1 MAKDIIGL
9 DMSDAS
15 IEAIVLK
22 KKGTGFSVDSYSRFR
37 ISPDIIEGGRLV
49 KVDKLKESLVNM
61 FKNAHPR
68 PINPGKVYF
77 SIPESRA
84 FIRNISVPKALKPK
98 EVSEAIQHQAEETI
112 PEAFDNLLTAS
123 QELLVNN
130 SHREFTYI
138 AAEMDIVQTY
148 LSLFK
153 DLGIEVAGITTESIS
168 AIAGLNDKFK
178 KNITLLLDLGS
189 KVTIASIYDT
199 RGIKASINI
208 DIGGN
213 IMLAAVKDRF
223 NISYAEAENRLR
235 DVGLTSAPGDGE
247 VMLMLQG
254 QLQPLTDE
262 IKRFVVYWEQTAN
275 LKIEQ
280 VVLIGG
286 LTQMR
291 GLVDYFSANLSVP
304 AFIGESFLAE
314 HKDKDQVVF
323 TKYINALGLARLA
336 GTKSELNFLSEV
348 NKNKLGLEND
358 KATALFK
365 KNADA
370 ENLAN
375 KDESEIDRPK
385 WKQIVTNVYFI
396 VAIILVVLAGAIWFF
411 RAPIKSLINPKVS
424 FDFVNKSVVVGVENK
439 VGAKD
444 FVYAQLVPF
453 TLSQQRDY
461 ADLSYEQVRTNILAD
476 MSKQLID
483 GLNKEYTKGEFYLIP
498 AIISTSLDSVQPALG
513 DFTLGQPLNI
523 TATFQVLAI
532 NQFDI
537 KNILSSQLSSPDDIQ
552 KAANL
557 NIKSFNYSIQSIDA
571 NSQTANLQVNMSISN
586 K

>member
-22 KKGTGFSVDSYSRFR
+22 KKGTGFNVDSYSRYK
-37 ISPDIIEGGRLV
+37 ISPDIIDSGRLL
-49 KVDKLKESLVNM
+49 KEASLKESLLNM
-61 FKNAHPR
+61 FKNGHPR

-84 FIRNISVPKALKPK
+84 FIRSINIPKVLKAK
-98 EVSEAIQHQAEETI
+98 EIPEAIQHQAEETI
-112 PEAFDNLLTAS
+112 PEAFDNLLTAY
-123 QELLVNN
+123 QEVATNN
-130 SHREFTYI
+130 NHREYTYI
-138 AAEMDIVQTY
+138 AAEMDIVRSY
-148 LSLFK
+148 VKLFK
-153 DLGIEVAGITTESIS
+153 DLGIEVAGITTESIG
-168 AIAGLNDKFK
+168 AISGLNDKFK
-178 KNITLLLDLGS
+178 KNVSLLLDLGS
-189 KVTIASIYDT
+189 KVTIASIYDSQ
-199 RGIKASINI
+199 GIKASINI
-208 DIGGN
+208 DTGGN
-213 IMLAAVKDRF
+213 AMLVAVKDRF

-262 IKRFVVYWEQTAN
+262 IKRFVAYWEQTVN

-291 GLVDYFSANLSVP
+291 GLVDYFSANLTVP
-304 AFIGESFLAE
+304 AFIGESFLSD

-336 GTKSELNFLSEV
+336 NSKNELNFLNEL
-348 NKNKLGLEND
+348 NKNKLGLAMENP
-358 KATALFK
+358 KAK
-365 KNADA
+365 
-370 ENLAN
+370 AN
-375 KDESEIDRPK
+375 VADESSNTENGEIAKPK
-385 WKQIVTNVYFI
+385 WRKIITSVYFI
-396 VAIILVVLAGAIWFF
+396 VAIILLGLAGALWFL
-411 RAPIKSLINPKVS
+411 RAPIKSLLNPKVS
-424 FDFVNKSVVVGVENK
+424 FDFTEKIVVVGVENK
-439 VGAKD
+439 SAVKD

-461 ADLSYEQVRTNILAD
+461 PGLGYEQVKANILAD
-476 MSKQLID
+476 MSKQLIA

-498 AIISTSLDSVQPALG
+498 AIIKTTVNDIQPSMEN
-513 DFTLGQPLNI
+513 FTLGQAL
-523 TATFQVLAI
+523 TMSVTFEVLAI

-537 KNILSSQLSSPDDIQ
+537 RNVLVSQLSDNADKS
-552 KAANL
+552 KATNL
-557 NIKSFNYSIQSIDA
+557 DIKSFNYNIQTIDA
-571 NSQTANLQVNMSISN
+571 NSQTANLQVNMTISN

>member
-1 MAKDIIGL
+1 MSKDIIGL

-22 KKGTGFSVDSYSRFR
+22 KHGTGFSVDSYSRFR

-49 KVDKLKESLVNM
+49 KADKLKDALSAM
-61 FKNAHPR
+61 FKNGHPR
-68 PINPGKVYF
+68 PINPSKVYF

-84 FIRNISVPKALKPK
+84 FIRNISIPKALKSK
-98 EVSEAIQHQAEETI
+98 EVPEAIQHQAEETI
-112 PEAFDNLLTAS
+112 PEDFDNLLTAS

-138 AAEMDIVQTY
+138 AAEMDIVRSY
-148 LSLFK
+148 IKLFK
-153 DLGIEVAGITTESIS
+153 DLDIEVAGITTESIA
-168 AIAGLNDKFK
+168 AIAGLHDKFK
-178 KNITLLLDLGS
+178 KTTTLLLDLGS
-189 KVTIASIYDT
+189 KVTIASIYDG
-199 RGIKASINI
+199 RGIRSSINI
-208 DIGGN
+208 GIGGN
-213 IMLAAVKDRF
+213 EILVAVKNRF

-235 DVGLTSAPGDGE
+235 DVGLTAAPGDGE

-262 IKRFVVYWEQTAN
+262 IKRFVVYWEQMSN

-280 VVLIGG
+280 VILIGG

-304 AFIGESFLAE
+304 AFIGESFLSE

-336 GTKSELNFLSEV
+336 HTKSELNFFNEA
-348 NKNKLGLEND
+348 NRNKLGLLAD
-358 KATALFK
+358 KAHK
-365 KNADA
+365 EKNNASEGNSDDVNDA
-370 ENLAN
+370 EVEEAT
-375 KDESEIDRPK
+375 
-385 WKQIVTNVYFI
+385 WKKVITSVYFI
-396 VAIILVVLAGAIWFF
+396 VAIILVGLAGAAWFL
-411 RAPIKSLINPKVS
+411 RGPIKTLLNPKIS
-424 FDFVNKSVVVGVENK
+424 FDFTDKSVVVGVENK

-461 ADLSYEQVRTNILAD
+461 PELSYEQVKKNILAD
-476 MSKQLID
+476 MTTQLLG
-483 GLNKEYTKGEFYLIP
+483 GLNKEYSKGVLYLIP
-498 AIISTSLDSVQPALG
+498 AIVNTTVDDIQPTIEN
-513 DFTLGQPLNI
+513 FTVGQAINI

-532 NQFDI
+532 NQTDI
-537 KNILSSQLSSPDDIQ
+537 KNILTSQLPVVNDRQ

-557 NIKSFNYSIQSIDA
+557 DIKSFNYTIKSIDV
-571 NSQTANLQVNMSISN
+571 NNQQANLQVNMTIAN

>member
-22 KKGTGFSVDSYSRFR
+22 KKGTGFNVDSYSRFR
-37 ISPDIIEGGRLV
+37 ISPDIIEGGRLI
-49 KVDKLKESLVNM
+49 KEDRLKEALLSM
-61 FKNAHPR
+61 FKNGHPR

-84 FIRNISVPKALKPK
+84 FIRNIKVPKALKTK
-98 EVSEAIQHQAEETI
+98 EVPEAIQHQAEETI

-123 QELLVNN
+123 QELVVNN
-130 SHREFTYI
+130 NHREFTYI
-138 AAEMDIVQTY
+138 AAEMDIVRSY
-148 LSLFK
+148 LKLFK

-189 KVTIASIYDT
+189 KVTIASIYDP

-213 IMLAAVKDRF
+213 AILVAVKDRF

-262 IKRFVVYWEQTAN
+262 IKRFVTYWEQVAS
-275 LKIEQ
+275 LKVEQ

-336 GTKSELNFLSEV
+336 STKNELNFFSDA
-348 NKNKLGLEND
+348 NKNKLGIAAD
-358 KATALFK
+358 KAASLFK
-365 KNADA
+365 QNKAD
-370 ENLAN
+370 ENIGTA
-375 KDESEIDRPK
+375 DDSEIEKPK
-385 WKQIVTNVYFI
+385 WKKIVTSIYFI
-396 VAIILVVLAGAIWFF
+396 VAIILLGVLGAVWFL
-411 RAPIKSLINPKVS
+411 RAPIKSLLNPKVS
-424 FDFVNKSVVVGVENK
+424 FDFTAKAVVVGVENK

-461 ADLSYEQVRTNILAD
+461 ADLSYEQVKINILAD
-476 MSKQLID
+476 MSTQLIN
-483 GLNKEYTKGEFYLIP
+483 GLNKEYTKGQFYLIP
-498 AIISTSLDSVQPALG
+498 AVINTTVDSIQPSIEN
-513 DFTLGQPLNI
+513 FTLGQPLNI

-537 KNILSSQLSSPDDIQ
+537 KNALVTQLPAVTDQQ
-552 KAANL
+552 KAVNL
-557 NIKSFNYSIQSIDA
+557 DIKSFDYSIQSIDA
-571 NSQTANLQVNMSISN
+571 TNQTANLQVNMTISN